1 MTRADRIAEVIRAEV
16 HRSVRYRR
24 RQKIG
29 IALSGGAD
37 SCSILAEM
45 LSQKLKPIVVSYT
58 PSTHESTDFKM
69 ARATAERFDLPFKT
83 AIVNMD
89 ADRLEAGMRYVI
101 TRGYSGKIEVESL
114 IPMVVVAYTAKA
126 AGVEFL
132 FTGDQADG
140 YFNNSKSSVMPEP
153 HGKGIRTHTDSA
165 VVDEIRRVYYEKD
178 ASCSGAIRKLGIE
191 FGLLDVVCPYRAH
204 LIYDAFKGAL
214 WSDVNKPRLKEPIR
228 LAYADWLDTDD
239 AGIPTRPGPV
249 NLHKGDSE
257 FGDTLAAT
265 MLALPKFSSY
275 RSPVGLY
282 RAVARGEV

>member
-1 MTRADRIAEVIRAEV
+1 MTRAAKIAGVIHVEIR
-16 HRSVRYRR
+16 RSVQYRR
-24 RQKIG
+24 KQKIA

-45 LSQKLKPIVVSYT
+45 LSQRLNPTVISYT

-69 ARATAERFDLPFKT
+69 AMVAADRFGLEFVP
-83 AIVNMD
+83 AIVRMGAN
-89 ADRLEAGMRYVI
+89 RLEAATRYVI
-101 TRGYSGKIEVESL
+101 ARGYSGKIEVESL
-114 IPMVVVAYTAKA
+114 IPMVAVCYAAKA
-126 AGVEFL
+126 AGVEFM

-153 HGKGIRTHTDSA
+153 GGRGVRTHTDPS

-178 ASCSGAIRKLGIE
+178 SSCSGAIIKMGKE
-191 FGLLDVVCPYRAH
+191 FGLLDVICPYRSH
-204 LIYDAFKGAL
+204 LIYDAFQGAL

-228 LAYADWLDTDD
+228 LAYADWLDVD
-239 AGIPTRPGPV
+239 GRIPTRPGPV

-265 MLALPKFSSY
+265 LLALPKFSAY

-282 RAVARGEV
+282 RAIARGEV